1 MARQN
6 VYPRV
11 QSWEN
16 NPGTSAWQ
24 RFASGCHPNKA
35 NRPKYGCRTTLSHW
49 RSTVVKTPFRRRWL
63 RGYVRGDDITAT
75 CFITRWRLFDLLE
88 AFFFVLVYFLL
99 DVSGMLYRRFI
110 FHVLETVV
118 NVLQIQRRQYF
129 TGWRGWGVGGRGGAS
144 FSTLKPHYSCASTL
158 VLFFEASW
166 QVDPVC
172 IHLPLW
178 SQYLVT
184 YPANWDK

>member
-1 MARQN
+1 MFTRGFKVEKIIRALLRGKGSRRGVTPTKPTVPNMAAEQ
-6 VYPRV
+6 P
-11 QSWEN
+11 
-16 NPGTSAWQ
+16 
-24 RFASGCHPNKA
+24 
-35 NRPKYGCRTTLSHW
+35 CRI
-49 RSTVVKTPFRRRWL
+49 RSTVVKTPIRRPWL
-63 RGYVRGDDITAT
+63 RGFVRGDDITAT

-129 TGWRGWGVGGRGGAS
+129 TGWRGWGVGGGCFFQYFETS
-144 FSTLKPHYSCASTL
+144 LHYSCASTL
-158 VLFFEASW
+158 VLFLEASW
-166 QVDPVC
+166 QGDPVC